1 MMRTRGKGS
10 EMKAGAIVVVDP
22 WSKAAECDRA
32 IELVA
37 DPERRIVLQSLRSL
51 WIALGNPLLRS
62 GKHARG
68 GNLAA
73 IAQIHT
79 ELMAVCRTG
88 MN

>member
-1 MMRTRGKGS
+1 
-10 EMKAGAIVVVDP
+10 MKAGAIVVVDP

-37 DPERRIVLQSLRSL
+37 DPERRIVLQSLRTL
-51 WIALGNPLLRS
+51 WIALGDPRSRS
-62 GKHARG
+62 GECARG
-68 GNLAA
+68 GNLTA